1 MSRPHP
7 SLPAPVVH
15 AGFSVSQS
23 KSTVLAGVQDAYW
36 SDDEAEDAECPL
48 CLEEM
53 DLSDLNFKPCICGYQ
68 ICRFCWHHI
77 KENLNK
83 RCPACR
89 RVYTDEAVEFK
100 PIATQDHKRLTQ
112 QKKQRERERK
122 ELDALGR
129 RHLANVRVV
138 QRNVVYVVG
147 IGPRFAKEE
156 LIPTLRSN
164 EYFGQY
170 GKITKILLVKRTP
183 SGGGAPVVGLYITY
197 HRREDAARAIS
208 AVDGT
213 ASPGGGREIMRA
225 SHGTTKYCMAF
236 LRSVACSDHGCMNLH
251 EWGDEKDCFTKEDLT
266 TLKHTMKATESRTRT
281 VVGSRKDD
289 AEGLPKAAAWGKGPT
304 ATVATPAL
312 VSQPSSS
319 STSRPSR
326 RGAGGAR
333 QARNGPTPASS
344 STTEGR
350 TSSTRDRKSAN
361 AKTTAQPPA
370 SRPSTPSALLPQRPA
385 TPVESKVVRT
395 KKEARVAPQPS
406 PSPAPSV
413 AAESDLGSGSHDAT
427 PLSPVRPQSTDSV
440 LSSAPSVPPG
450 LPPIPPGFSGPPG
463 IAAPSRP
470 PRVGTASPQTPLL
483 ASQSSYQMSTAARAL
498 LDDFKQRH
506 ESSGPAPVVTPFPDF
521 DRTLGALNGQDG
533 GGFSFNLD
541 PNLAGSDTD
550 PNLDLVPDF
559 EAEAKTPFHGTYIDA
574 FPALRSSASPSSSPF
589 ITPPGLPYAHN
600 PSRSIYDPLSA
611 RPPVTPIERQSTGG
625 SSYLGS
631 FNPFADA
638 AEDSPSPRQQYSPL
652 DDDTSRKVSR
662 FGFAR
667 GRQGST
673 ATTSSPLHVPS
684 PLAASSSE
692 GHSFYNSSETVPSQQ
707 SAPPMAPWG
716 SYYSLNGSA
725 TSSPML
731 PHAQA
736 QPVYNQQQSR
746 FQPFESGVSEAQLR
760 DFIQSSRERAST
772 ATGTGSTPA
781 ESAAPFGL
789 APSQS
794 FADPAIMAAQF
805 APALPSPGYNH
816 GPMGYGPPPGL
827 SYGAPPGILQ
837 HPSQSYGAADSVE
850 GNGSHV
856 STTDSPALS
865 LALSSSDFPALM
877 AAADSAGSTARRDEQ
892 SPADEPVPSQDD
904 KALEKA
910 ERKAAKKAAAAE
922 KAAERQKIAQEKAAI
937 KTAERARLAQEKAA
951 EKERAA
957 ALKAEQERAQRDK
970 LETEKAA
977 KEKEKERLAKLEQQ
991 RQAQL
996 LEKEKEKEVQAER
1009 ERAKKAA
1016 AKATEPKVK
1025 RSDPPPV
1032 GASKAPARQTPA
1044 AKSTTTQ
1051 AAPEPT
1057 SQVPLLSK
1065 KPKKNKPVTTK
1076 PIKVTKEE
1084 EHLHV
1089 DETNPFPA
1097 TSTTEPP
1104 PFSPAVRPTATATSS
1119 SDHSRSQSSLD
1130 GNMPTTLEELLED
1143 LHILNPMMDLPDHIF
1158 FDVHKLNPAS
1168 KMPLEYGP
1176 LVHALSALSVGGGS
1190 FANGAGSGPA
1200 DTAISSFQELLETL
1214 TQTISALLRLLPR
1227 TTWDES
1233 SYFDGVLGEMLKGG
1247 DYDNNLDDSKDNNVE
1262 ALTLALERRA
1272 RWMEVQ
1278 LSKLEELHRDI
1289 NTAAVR
1295 AVLSFNDNGWD
1306 RHGFLPRVGNTLR
1319 RFDSI
1324 GLVEEDGVT
1333 RSMSADELEKKLV
1346 VAKEAAVFA
1355 ETEVRELMERMHSI
1369 KPLEDE

>member
-1 MSRPHP
+1 MSRLHP
-7 SLPAPVVH
+7 LPAPVVH

-53 DLSDLNFKPCICGYQ
+53 DISDLNFKPCICGYQ

-197 HRREDAARAIS
+197 HRREDAARAIA

-213 ASPGGGREIMRA
+213 ASPGGGRDIMRA

-236 LRSVACSDHGCMNLH
+236 LRGVSCSDHGCMNLH

-281 VVGSRKDD
+281 VIGSKKDD

-304 ATVATPAL
+304 APLATSIPVIQA
-312 VSQPSSS
+312 SSS
-319 STSRPSR
+319 SSRPTR

-333 QARNGPTPASS
+333 QARNAAAAGSS
-344 STTEGR
+344 STAETR
-350 TSSTRDRKSAN
+350 TSSARDRKAAN
-361 AKTTAQPPA
+361 TKVSTPA
-370 SRPSTPSALLPQRPA
+370 PSSRPSTPSSALLPPRPA
-385 TPVESKVVRT
+385 TPAESKVLQT
-395 KKEARVAPQPS
+395 KKEARTAPQPS
-406 PSPAPSV
+406 PSPAPS
-413 AAESDLGSGSHDAT
+413 AAADSDVGSGSHDAA
-427 PLSPVRPQSTDSV
+427 LASPVRPQSTDSV
-440 LSSAPSVPPG
+440 ISSTPSVPPG
-450 LPPIPPGFSGPPG
+450 LPAIPPGLSGPPG
-463 IAAPSRP
+463 IPAPSRP

-498 LDDFKQRH
+498 LDDVKQRR
-506 ESSGPAPVVTPFPDF
+506 ELVQAPVVPPFPDF
-521 DRTLGALNGQDG
+521 DRTLEVLNGDAG

-541 PNLAGSDTD
+541 PKLAGSDID
-550 PNLDLVPDF
+550 ANVELLPDF
-559 EAEAKTPFHGTYIDA
+559 EAEAQIPFHGTYMAA
-574 FPALRSSASPSSSPF
+574 FPALRGSASPSSSPF
-589 ITPPGLPYAHN
+589 MTPPGLPYAHN
-600 PSRSIYDPLSA
+600 PSRSIYDPLSI
-611 RPPVTPIERQSTGG
+611 RPPMTPIERQSTGG

-631 FNPFADA
+631 FNPFADTGDDPPTSGSA
-638 AEDSPSPRQQYSPL
+638 RPQYSPL
-652 DDDTSRKVSR
+652 DDDPSRKVSR

-673 ATTSSPLHVPS
+673 TTSSPLHVPS
-684 PLAASSSE
+684 PLANSASE
-692 GHSFYNSSETVPSQQ
+692 GHSFYNSSEAAPPQ
-707 SAPPMAPWG
+707 SAAPPPIAQWGG
-716 SYYSLNGSA
+716 SYYPLNGSA
-725 TSSPML
+725 TSSPL
-731 PHAQA
+731 VPHAQA

-760 DFIQSSRERAST
+760 DFIQNSRERASS
-772 ATGTGSTPA
+772 ANGPLSTPA
-781 ESAAPFGL
+781 EPSAPFGMSQ
-789 APSQS
+789 SQS

-805 APALPSPGYNH
+805 APSLPSAGYNH
-816 GPMGYGPPPGL
+816 GPMSYGPPPGL
-827 SYGAPPGILQ
+827 SYGAPPGIMQ
-837 HPSQSYGAADSVE
+837 HPAAQNHGVAESME
-850 GNGSHV
+850 SNGSAHV

-877 AAADSAGSTARRDEQ
+877 ASSDSVGSMVRRDEQ
-892 SPADEPVPSQDD
+892 SPTDEPLSTQDD

-937 KTAERARLAQEKAA
+937 KTVERARVAQEKAV

-957 ALKAEQERAQRDK
+957 ALKAEQEQVQREK
-970 LETEKAA
+970 VEKEKAA
-977 KEKEKERLAKLEQQ
+977 REREKDRLVKLEQQ
-991 RQAQL
+991 RQAQVA
-996 LEKEKEKEVQAER
+996 EKEKEAQAEKER
-1009 ERAKKAA
+1009 EKAKKAA
-1016 AKATEPKVK
+1016 AVKASEPKANK
-1025 RSDPPPV
+1025 RPEVTSSS
-1032 GASKAPARQTPA
+1032 AAKAPTRQTSAP
-1044 AKSTTTQ
+1044 KTTTMP
-1051 AAPEPT
+1051 APSEPV

-1065 KPKKNKPVTTK
+1065 KPKKNKPVSK
-1076 PIKVTKEE
+1076 PIKLSKEE
-1084 EHLHV
+1084 EHLPA
-1089 DETNPFPA
+1089 DETMPSA
-1097 TSTTEPP
+1097 STEAAPP
-1104 PFSPAVRPTATATSS
+1104 PARPPTTATSS
-1119 SDHSRSQSSLD
+1119 SNNSRSQSLD
-1130 GNMPTTLEELLED
+1130 GNMPTTVEELLED
-1143 LHILNPMMDLPDHIF
+1143 LHILNPTMDLPNHIF

-1306 RHGFLPRVGNTLR
+1306 RHGFMPRVGNTLR

-1324 GLVEEDGVT
+1324 GLVEEDGAL
-1333 RSMSADELEKKLV
+1333 RSMSADELEKKLM

-1355 ETEVRELMERMHSI
+1355 ETEVRELMENMHSI
-1369 KPLEDE
+1369 RPLEDE

>member
-1 MSRPHP
+1 MSRLHP
-7 SLPAPVVH
+7 LPAPVVH

-53 DLSDLNFKPCICGYQ
+53 DISDLNFKPCICGYQ

-89 RVYTDEAVEFK
+89 RVYTDEGVEFK

-122 ELDALGR
+122 ELETLGR

-183 SGGGAPVVGLYITY
+183 SGGGPPVVGLYITY
-197 HRREDAARAIS
+197 HRREDAARAIG

-236 LRSVACSDHGCMNLH
+236 LRSVTCNDHACMNLH

-266 TLKHTMKATESRTRT
+266 TLKHTMKATESRTRS
-281 VVGSRKDD
+281 VVGGKKDD
-289 AEGLPKAAAWGKGPT
+289 ADGLPKAAAWGKGPT
-304 ATVATPAL
+304 VPAATPPA
-312 VSQPSSS
+312 SSPPSI
-319 STSRPSR
+319 TSPARPTR
-326 RGAGGAR
+326 RGAGGVR
-333 QARNGPTPASS
+333 QGRNAPAAASP
-344 STTEGR
+344 STAETTR
-350 TSSTRDRKSAN
+350 TLTRDRKSGN
-361 AKTTAQPPA
+361 AKNPA
-370 SRPSTPSALLPQRPA
+370 PAPTSRPPTPSSALLPQRPT
-385 TPVESKVVRT
+385 TPVENNKVLRT
-395 KKEARVAPQPS
+395 KKEARIAPQPS

-413 AAESDLGSGSHDAT
+413 AADSDVGSHDAT
-427 PLSPVRPQSTDSV
+427 PASPTRPRSTDSV
-440 LSSAPSVPPG
+440 ISSTPSVPPG
-450 LPPIPPGFSGPPG
+450 LPSVPPGLSGPPG
-463 IAAPSRP
+463 IAGPSRP

-498 LDDFKQRH
+498 LDDVKQRR
-506 ESSGPAPVVTPFPDF
+506 ELGPAPVVQPFPDF
-521 DRTLGALNGQDG
+521 DRTLDVLNGQGG
-533 GGFSFNLD
+533 GGFSFVLD
-541 PNLAGSDTD
+541 PKLAVDDADSSV
-550 PNLDLVPDF
+550 DLPDF
-559 EAEAKTPFHGTYIDA
+559 DAEAKIPFHGTYMDA
-574 FPALRSSASPSSSPF
+574 FPALRTSASPGSSPF
-589 ITPPGLPYAHN
+589 MSPPGLPYPHN
-600 PSRSIYDPLSA
+600 PSRSIYDPLSN
-611 RPPVTPIERQSTGG
+611 RPSMAPVERQSTGG
-625 SSYLGS
+625 SSGYMGS

-638 AEDSPSPRQQYSPL
+638 GEDSSKPYSPL
-652 DDDTSRKVSR
+652 DEERKMSR

-673 ATTSSPLHVPS
+673 ATSSPLHVPS

-692 GHSFYNSSETVPSQQ
+692 GHSFYNSSETVPPQPP
-707 SAPPMAPWG
+707 AAPMAAPWN
-716 SYYSLNGSA
+716 SYYPLNGSA
-725 TSSPML
+725 TSSPL
-731 PHAQA
+731 VPHAQIQP

-746 FQPFESGVSEAQLR
+746 FQPFETGVSEAQLR
-760 DFIQSSRERAST
+760 DFIQSSRERASS
-772 ATGTGSTPA
+772 ATGAVSTPA
-781 ESAAPFGL
+781 ETAAPFGL
-789 APSQS
+789 APSHSQS

-805 APALPSPGYNH
+805 APPPAGYNH

-827 SYGAPPGILQ
+827 SYGAPPGIMQ
-837 HPSQSYGAADSVE
+837 HPSHHGGAESID
-850 GNGSHV
+850 GNGSAHV

-865 LALSSSDFPALM
+865 LALSAMDFPAL
-877 AAADSAGSTARRDEQ
+877 ATTAEAIGATVQ
-892 SPADEPVPSQDD
+892 SPTDEPALTQDE

-922 KAAERQKIAQEKAAI
+922 KAAERQKIAQEKAAL
-937 KTAERARLAQEKAA
+937 KTAERARVAQEKAV
-951 EKERAA
+951 EKEKAA
-957 ALKAEQERAQRDK
+957 ALKAEQEQAQREK
-970 LETEKAA
+970 LEKEKVA
-977 KEKEKERLAKLEQQ
+977 KEKERERLAKLEQQ

-996 LEKEKEKEVQAER
+996 LEKEREKEAQAER
-1009 ERAKKAA
+1009 EKAKKTAA
-1016 AKATEPKVK
+1016 AKPAETKVAKRADSGSAGPSKTPTKQASVPK
-1025 RSDPPPV
+1025 PT
-1032 GASKAPARQTPA
+1032 TPA
-1044 AKSTTTQ
+1044 A
-1051 AAPEPT
+1051 AEPV

-1076 PIKVTKEE
+1076 PIKVSSKEE
-1084 EHLHV
+1084 EHV
-1089 DETNPFPA
+1089 PADETSAAPPA
-1097 TSTTEPP
+1097 STTEQ
-1104 PFSPAVRPTATATSS
+1104 SPLPSAKPATATSS
-1119 SDHSRSQSSLD
+1119 SDHSRSESLD

-1143 LHILNPMMDLPDHIF
+1143 LHILNPMMDLPNHIF

-1306 RHGFLPRVGNTLR
+1306 RQGFLPRVGNTLR

-1324 GLVEEDGVT
+1324 GLVDEDGVT

-1346 VAKEAAVFA
+1346 VAKEGALAA
-1355 ETEVRELMERMHSI
+1355 ETEVRELMEKMHSI

>member
-1 MSRPHP
+1 MSRTHHP
-7 SLPAPVVH
+7 LPAPVVH

-53 DLSDLNFKPCICGYQ
+53 DISDLNFKPCVCGYQ

-89 RVYTDEAVEFK
+89 RVYTDEGVEFK

-213 ASPGGGREIMRA
+213 ASPGGGRDIMRA
-225 SHGTTKYCMAF
+225 SYGTTKYCMAF
-236 LRSVACSDHGCMNLH
+236 LRSVTCGDHGCMNLH

-281 VVGSRKDD
+281 IVGSKKDD
-289 AEGLPKAAAWGKGPT
+289 ADGLPKAAAWGKG
-304 ATVATPAL
+304 ATVPVVA
-312 VSQPSSS
+312 VSAGQPSAP
-319 STSRPSR
+319 SRPTR
-326 RGAGGAR
+326 RGAGGTR
-333 QARNGPTPASS
+333 QGRNGQASTS
-344 STTEGR
+344 STATETR
-350 TSSTRDRKSAN
+350 PSSTRDRKSAT
-361 AKTTAQPPA
+361 AKTNPQVP
-370 SRPSTPSALLPQRPA
+370 SRPSTPSLPARPA
-385 TPVESKVVRT
+385 TPVDSKART
-395 KKEARVAPQPS
+395 APQPS
-406 PSPAPSV
+406 PSPAPS
-413 AAESDLGSGSHDAT
+413 AAADSDVGSHDAT
-427 PLSPVRPQSTDSV
+427 PLSPVRPRSTDSV
-440 LSSAPSVPPG
+440 ISSAPSVPPG
-450 LPPIPPGFSGPPG
+450 LPAIPPGLSGPP
-463 IAAPSRP
+463 
-470 PRVGTASPQTPLL
+470 VGTASPQTPLL
-483 ASQSSYQMSTAARAL
+483 ASQSSYQMSTAAPPPP
-498 LDDFKQRH
+498 
-506 ESSGPAPVVTPFPDF
+506 PAPVVVIPPFPDF
-521 DRTLGALNGQDG
+521 DRTLDALDGRGG

-541 PNLAGSDTD
+541 PKLAGSDTEASVE
-550 PNLDLVPDF
+550 LLPDF
-559 EAEAKTPFHGTYIDA
+559 EAEAKTPFHGTYMDA
-574 FPALRSSASPSSSPF
+574 FPALRSAASPGSSPF
-589 ITPPGLPYAHN
+589 MTPPGLPYAHN
-600 PSRSIYDPLSA
+600 PSRSIYDPLSI
-611 RPPVTPIERQSTGG
+611 RPSMTPVERQSTGG
-625 SSYLGS
+625 SSYMGS
-631 FNPFADA
+631 FNPFAEGGEDA
-638 AEDSPSPRQQYSPL
+638 PPATPPRPQHSPL
-652 DDDTSRKVSR
+652 DDDPSRKVSR

-673 ATTSSPLHVPS
+673 ATSSPLHVSS
-684 PLAASSSE
+684 PLAASSSD
-692 GHSFYNSSETVPSQQ
+692 GHSFYNSAETVPSQPP
-707 SAPPMAPWG
+707 APPMAPWAAA
-716 SYYSLNGSA
+716 YYPLNGSA
-725 TSSPML
+725 TSSPL
-731 PHAQA
+731 VPHAQA

-746 FQPFESGVSEAQLR
+746 FQPFDSGVSEAQLR
-760 DFIQSSRERAST
+760 DFIQSSRERATS
-772 ATGTGSTPA
+772 ATGAVSTPA
-781 ESAAPFGL
+781 EPAAPFGL
-789 APSQS
+789 TPSQS
-794 FADPAIMAAQF
+794 FNDPAIMAAQF
-805 APALPSPGYNH
+805 APPMPSPAYNH
-816 GPMGYGPPPGL
+816 GPMAYGPPPGL
-827 SYGAPPGILQ
+827 SYGAPPGILH
-837 HPSQSYGAADSVE
+837 HPSQGHGSVDME
-850 GNGSHV
+850 GNGSAHV

-865 LALSSSDFPALM
+865 LALSATDFPALM
-877 AAADSAGSTARRDEQ
+877 AATDSTGSGGVVQ
-892 SPADEPVPSQDD
+892 SPTTDEPPLTQDD

-910 ERKAAKKAAAAE
+910 ERRAAKKAAAAE

-937 KTAERARLAQEKAA
+937 KTAERARVAQEKAV

-957 ALKAEQERAQRDK
+957 VLKAEQEQAQKEK
-970 LETEKAA
+970 LEREKAA
-977 KEKEKERLAKLEQQ
+977 REKEKERLAKLEQQ

-996 LEKEKEKEVQAER
+996 AEKEKEKELQAEK

-1016 AKATEPKVK
+1016 SVKGSEPKVNK
-1025 RSDPPPV
+1025 RADSTPV
-1032 GASKAPARQTPA
+1032 GLSKPPPARQTSAPKPTTPMA
-1044 AKSTTTQ
+1044 A
-1051 AAPEPT
+1051 ANEPV

-1065 KPKKNKPVTTK
+1065 KPKKNKPVSK
-1076 PIKVTKEE
+1076 PIKVSKEE
-1084 EHLHV
+1084 EHLPT
-1089 DETNPFPA
+1089 DESIPPPPSDLPPFPPNL
-1097 TSTTEPP
+1097 TTG
-1104 PFSPAVRPTATATSS
+1104 TSS
-1119 SDHSRSQSSLD
+1119 SDRSRSESLD
-1130 GNMPTTLEELLED
+1130 ENMPTTIEELLED
-1143 LHILNPMMDLPDHIF
+1143 LHILNPTLDLPSHIF

-1306 RHGFLPRVGNTLR
+1306 RHGFMPRVGNTLR

-1324 GLVEEDGVT
+1324 GLVDEDGVT

-1355 ETEVRELMERMHSI
+1355 ETEVRELMEKMHAI